1 MGKKLFIYNVLLTL
15 LFLPLKGW
23 SQVVPTFS
31 DPPADTTATD
41 SLEDDRIK
49 ILNSDL
55 LMFEKVNG
63 IPIQKLIGNVR
74 IQQDSTFFY
83 CDSAY
88 HFESQNRLEAYDNVK
103 IEMSDSVTL
112 TGDRLIY
119 FSDTKIAEVYDNIT
133 LTDQEAILTTDR
145 MTYKRVEDFGFYE
158 EGGELLN
165 GTDTLTSKLGYYY
178 PQTKDAFFRGDV
190 VLMSPDYN
198 LETDTLGYNTET
210 KIAKFLT
217 YTKIISEDGEITT
230 TNGNYSTEDKKI
242 NLFERSTVE
251 DSSYVLTA
259 DSLRYEDQD
268 NMGYAVGNVY
278 IQEEDSSLEI
288 RGQYGQFNRKTDES
302 LVTQDPVAIQFME
315 DDTLYMFADTLLSLN
330 IKRPVEEV
338 DSLKQDSVS
347 LGTDSLVQSLVERDS
362 LLADTAAL
370 DSTIAALPALQ
381 IEKPSAVIPDSA
393 YEQLQQAPGLGKVP
407 ADSNSLTGVN
417 PFSIKPPDDSLALD
431 TVGRRDSV
439 ESRVFRAFNNVRLFM
454 NDMQGR
460 ADSLIY
466 MFDDSMIYMYQKPVL
481 WADESQIT
489 GDSIIIWMKDS
500 KIDSMWVGANAFL
513 ASKEDTV
520 GFNQIKGKEM
530 RAKFVDNK
538 LNRLHVIGN
547 SESIYFAKNEDDTTN
562 IFYEGMNQALAQEM
576 YMYFVDNEIQR
587 IVFVSK
593 PEGTFYPFF
602 EVVFKENKLEGL
614 FWRGEERPEKPEIFV
629 KLPGIPI
636 QVPLP
641 IPQSDTASSPP
652 RGENR

>member
-1 MGKKLFIYNVLLTL
+1 MGKKLIIYSAFLCL
-15 LFLPLKGW
+15 LFFPGKGW
-23 SQVVPTFS
+23 TQVVPTFS
-31 DPPADTTATD
+31 DPPPDSTATD

-55 LMFEKVNG
+55 LMFEKVDG

-88 HFESQNRLEAYDNVK
+88 HYETQNRLEAYDNVR

-145 MTYKRVEDFGFYE
+145 MTYQRVEDFGFYE
-158 EGGELLN
+158 DGGELLN

-198 LETDTLGYNTET
+198 LETDTLGYNTDT
-210 KIAKFLT
+210 KVAKFLT
-217 YTKIISEDGEITT
+217 FTKIISEDGEITT

-268 NMGYAVGNVY
+268 NMGYALGNVY

-302 LVTQDPVAIQFME
+302 MVTQDPVAIQFME

-330 IKRPVEEV
+330 IKRPVEEA
-338 DSLKQDSVS
+338 DSLKQDSISV
-347 LGTDSLVQSLVERDS
+347 GADSLIQNLAQRDS
-362 LLADTAAL
+362 LLKDKPAI
-370 DSTIAALPALQ
+370 DSTIATLPDLQ

-393 YEQLQQAPGLGKVP
+393 YEQLQKAPALGQVP
-407 ADSNSLTGVN
+407 TDSSSLTGVN
-417 PFSIKPPDDSLALD
+417 PFSIKPPDDSLAVD
-431 TVGRRDSV
+431 TLGRRDSV
-439 ESRVFRAFNNVRLFM
+439 ESRVFRAYKNVRLFM

-520 GFNQIKGKEM
+520 GYNQIKGKEM

-538 LNRLHVIGN
+538 LYRLHVIGN
-547 SESIYFAKNEDDTTN
+547 SESIYFAKNEDDSTN

-576 YMYFVDNEIQR
+576 FMYFVDNEIQR

-602 EVVFKENKLEGL
+602 EVVFKENKLDGL
-614 FWRGEERPEKPEIFV
+614 IWRGEERPEKPEIFV
-629 KLPGIPI
+629 KLPGVPI
-636 QVPLP
+636 QLPLS
-641 IPQSDTASSPP
+641 IPQSDTSSSPP
-652 RGENR
+652 RGEKR